1 MLFSKICMG
10 IVITL
15 AISIVTAFV
24 GYWFDTD
31 DEIPVVS
38 WIISTLGFA
47 LSFFLLLLEK
57 GII

>member
-15 AISIVTAFV
+15 AIAILTALV
-24 GYWFDTD
+24 GYVCDNG
-31 DEIPVVS
+31 DEIPVGS
-38 WIISTLGFA
+38 WIISTFGFA